1 MSSSANPIIVAKQLV
16 KQFGDRTVL
25 KRVDLTI
32 PQGATVGLLGTNGS
46 GKSTL
51 IKCLLGLL
59 RISSGSATIFGEDA
73 WDLSAG
79 SKARLGYVPQDVRL
93 YPWMKARQVIAYT
106 AAFYPT
112 WDHDL
117 ASRLLHVWK
126 LSPDERVST
135 ASPGQLQ
142 NLALILALG
151 HGPELLILDEP
162 VASLDPLARRDFLK
176 SLLEVTQDGNHTVLF
191 STHITSDLER
201 VASHVAIMKQGKIGF
216 FGELDVLKDK
226 VKRLRLSAREDF
238 PPNFSVTG
246 ALRIEVEGSRAVV
259 VVEDLYPGLLDTLR
273 QTWHADIQVENLNL
287 EDIFLELHQS

>member
-1 MSSSANPIIVAKQLV
+1 
-16 KQFGDRTVL
+16 
-25 KRVDLTI
+25 
-32 PQGATVGLLGTNGS
+32 
-46 GKSTL
+46 
-51 IKCLLGLL
+51 
-59 RISSGSATIFGEDA
+59 
-73 WDLSAG
+73 
-79 SKARLGYVPQDVRL
+79 
-93 YPWMKARQVIAYT
+93 
-106 AAFYPT
+106 
-112 WDHDL
+112 
-117 ASRLLHVWK
+117 
-126 LSPDERVST
+126 
-135 ASPGQLQ
+135 
-142 NLALILALG
+142 LALILALG